1 MDINEMK
8 KIKNDAELVNAV
20 ELADKNVEEFRKK
33 ITENMDIDLRQG
45 NALDLS
51 DFEDETFDIVL
62 LFGPLYHLHEENDR
76 NTAIREAKRVLK
88 KDGTMFV
95 AFINNDMLHYTEWGY
110 NPDYLLS
117 DEYDKETFKV
127 EDFPFVFFNLNQCRE
142 MLTCNELH
150 ILHEIASDGMSELLE
165 DRINK
170 LDDAGYEQ
178 YLKMHLFYCE
188 KPEHLGKTNHFLFVV
203 KKFCLL

>member
-1 MDINEMK
+1 MRNMQCYAYVIERNREYSIYFANK
-8 KIKNDAELVNAV
+8 GYKVNAV
-20 ELADKNVEEFRKK
+20 ELADKNVEDFRKK
-33 ITENMDIDLRQG
+33 IADNMEINLRQG

-76 NTAIREAKRVLK
+76 NTAIREAKRVLNI
-88 KDGTMFV
+88 

-117 DEYDKETFKV
+117 D
-127 EDFPFVFFNLNQCRE
+127 
-142 MLTCNELH
+142 
-150 ILHEIASDGMSELLE
+150 GMSELLE

-170 LDDAGYEQ
+170 LDEAGYAQ